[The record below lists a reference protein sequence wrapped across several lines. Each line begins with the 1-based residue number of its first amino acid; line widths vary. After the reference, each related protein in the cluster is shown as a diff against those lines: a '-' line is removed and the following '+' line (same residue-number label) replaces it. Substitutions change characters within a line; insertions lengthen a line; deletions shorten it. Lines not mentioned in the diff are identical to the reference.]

1 MAHPSAT
8 ASWSTSRSSQVADAT
23 FREFGACSNL
33 GMGQKMSKPII
44 TKLMLNDYQVIAIF
58 GEINIHQ
65 HPFASYLWVP
75 RAAKFRPRL
84 AAVLPP
90 TVGRAAA
97 SKAAAAARCSLWH
110 KSHRLSS
117 CFGWFWMMFRC
128 FWDVFWHVLIMF
140 WGFFFFWYGEMK

>member
-1 MAHPSAT
+1 MALVLLPGMLNLLQSKQILVYFSAKMAHPSAT

-65 HPFASYLWVP
+65 HPFASYLWAP

-90 TVGRAAA
+90 TVGRAAHPRPPRQPG
-97 SKAAAAARCSLWH
+97 AAFGTNLTDF
-110 KSHRLSS
+110 HRVLDG
-117 CFGWFWMMFRC
+117 FG
-128 FWDVFWHVLIMF
+128 
-140 WGFFFFWYGEMK
+140 